1 MLISFCTPTSIIL
14 EWICISVYA
23 RYIDLVALSVARLL
37 VSRASKDTL
46 KRFGYKYLQ
55 CCYLN
60 KESLTEW
67 KNEVLTYTTAI
78 ADVFKKQNN
87 HHHQCVPVDTG
98 SIIEHFGVPLSSNR
112 YQGPLSNS
120 LRTDHDVM
128 FIVNDLVA
136 SEDLGTCLQMIEVDN
151 SLEYYHILPRHGS
164 CSFIN
169 DLQEFDSESNH
180 GPWQESC

>member
-1 MLISFCTPTSIIL
+1 M
-14 EWICISVYA
+14 
-23 RYIDLVALSVARLL
+23 
-37 VSRASKDTL
+37 
-46 KRFGYKYLQ
+46 
-55 CCYLN
+55 
-60 KESLTEW
+60 
-67 KNEVLTYTTAI
+67 LTYTPAI

-136 SEDLGTCLQMIEVDN
+136 QFRVKKAICLINCAQLGVHNLMFKI
-151 SLEYYHILPRHGS
+151 
-164 CSFIN
+164 
-169 DLQEFDSESNH
+169 
-180 GPWQESC
+180 